1 MMSVVVV
8 SHLIMHIRGTAC
20 HLLQQ
25 CRYVLW
31 CYDATP
37 LMLAIMEK
45 DVASMSLGTT
55 RPFDSLGLSPREGG
69 AWPRL
74 SNCFSSQEGW
84 FSFVKMRD
92 VMRDLHM
99 L

>member
-37 LMLAIMEK
+37 LMLAIMEE
-45 DVASMSLGTT
+45 DDASMSLGTT
-55 RPFDSLGLSPREGG
+55 RPLTALVF
-69 AWPRL
+69 
-74 SNCFSSQEGW
+74 CQEKEVHGQGCQIALLHR
-84 FSFVKMRD
+84 RD
-92 VMRDLHM
+92 GIPL
-99 L
+99 